1 MVLPTGDAWNERLAS
16 SSSRAPLPLPFFF
29 FFDDDDPPPPPD
41 VEAEAVAETEAV
53 EAVML
58 ELAAEAYEGDSTS
71 SMDDSESDGL

>member
-1 MVLPTGDAWNERLAS
+1 MQS
-16 SSSRAPLPLPFFF
+16 FFS
-29 FFDDDDPPPPPD
+29 DDDDDPPPD
-41 VEAEAVAETEAV
+41 VEAEAVAEIAEAV